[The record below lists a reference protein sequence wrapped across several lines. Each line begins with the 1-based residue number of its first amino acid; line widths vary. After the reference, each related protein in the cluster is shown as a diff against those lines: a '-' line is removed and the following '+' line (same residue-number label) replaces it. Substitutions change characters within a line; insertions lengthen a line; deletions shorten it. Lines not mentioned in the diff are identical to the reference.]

1 MNKLWKA
8 AGILGGMLVVTAGSG
23 TLVLADE
30 TSTEVTDD
38 NSGSS
43 VLDTDEWAQKA
54 AANVTDYANIR
65 QEGSKESERVGVLPK
80 GAAAQVIEQQGDWTK
95 ITSGSVEGYVK
106 SDLLVFGE
114 EAKDLFEYI

>member
-80 GAAAQVIEQQGDWTK
+80 GAAAQRSWRKRG
-95 ITSGSVEGYVK
+95 
-106 SDLLVFGE
+106 L
-114 EAKDLFEYI
+114 

>member
-43 VLDTDEWAQKA
+43 VRMNGRRKQL
-54 AANVTDYANIR
+54 R
-65 QEGSKESERVGVLPK
+65 M
-80 GAAAQVIEQQGDWTK
+80 
-95 ITSGSVEGYVK
+95 
-106 SDLLVFGE
+106 
-114 EAKDLFEYI
+114 

>member
-8 AGILGGMLVVTAGSG
+8 AGILGGVLVVTAGSG

-54 AANVTDYANIR
+54 AANVIDYANIR
-65 QEGSKESERVGVLPK
+65 QEGSKESIAEGGSGTGNRTAGRLDEDHVRIGRRVC
-80 GAAAQVIEQQGDWTK
+80 K
-95 ITSGSVEGYVK
+95 IRSSCVWRRSEK
-106 SDLLVFGE
+106 SL
-114 EAKDLFEYI
+114 

>member
-43 VLDTDEWAQKA
+43 VLDTDECNRLCQ
-54 AANVTDYANIR
+54 YPSGR
-65 QEGSKESERVGVLPK
+65 FEGE
-80 GAAAQVIEQQGDWTK
+80 
-95 ITSGSVEGYVK
+95 
-106 SDLLVFGE
+106 
-114 EAKDLFEYI
+114 

>member
-8 AGILGGMLVVTAGSG
+8 AGLLGGMLVVTAGSG

-43 VLDTDEWAQKA
+43 VS
-54 AANVTDYANIR
+54 IR
-65 QEGSKESERVGVLPK
+65 MNGRRKQLRM
-80 GAAAQVIEQQGDWTK
+80 
-95 ITSGSVEGYVK
+95 
-106 SDLLVFGE
+106 
-114 EAKDLFEYI
+114 